1 MVMPLSWNPVP
12 LMLACDTLTAVP
24 PVLVRVTVA
33 DCVVPVVTL
42 PNASLV
48 GLSDS
53 VPGVTPV
60 PVNGMSRDG
69 FEAFEVTVTMP
80 LALPALVGANLTE
93 REAVCPADSVT
104 GVVIPLTVNPVPLTE
119 T

>member
-1 MVMPLSWNPVP
+1 MPLSWKPVP
-12 LMLACDTLTAVP
+12 LMLACEMLTAVP

-42 PNASLV
+42 PNDSLV
-48 GLSDS
+48 GLSVS

-60 PVNGMSRDG
+60 PVNGISRDG
-69 FEAFEVTVTMP
+69 FDALEVTVTVP
-80 LALPALVGANLTE
+80 LALPALVGANFTD
-93 REAVCPADSVT
+93 REVVCPADSVT
-104 GVVIPLTVNPVPLTE
+104 GVVIPLTVNPLPLTE